1 VLAAKAFLHRYL
13 KEVPLTPDEQLIVKG
28 DLEKLE
34 FMLNKLKD
42 IPSLDG
48 RMSRQILGMRRRN
61 KKENK

>member
-1 VLAAKAFLHRYL
+1 
-13 KEVPLTPDEQLIVKG
+13 LTPDEQLIVKG